1 MIHIHMSI
9 KKKEEVVSVEEG
21 VLEDIS
27 LASRL
32 LNDSNRKLVTKI
44 REYEDEISLLRK
56 EIDVLKQKAREDNID
71 TLKDEN
77 DKLYQALKELDE
89 KHKND
94 LDELSRYKGSLI
106 QEKERALILKKELSL
121 LIGKLKDKEDTL
133 KKKDVAFKAKQ
144 DESLLATDIS
154 RRLMK
159 KGERDA
165 SDIYQIK
172 EIIDD
177 KNYRLKR
184 LMKIIERLS
193 KELHDARVSRR
204 EDVLKMRDLH
214 GLLVDEKNKSTL
226 LRAEI
231 AKINEKS
238 IERQQEIARLIERD
252 KNISKLLEDTR
263 IERDKAFVDLG
274 LASEEVGEKKR
285 LIVRLDQALNVK
297 KNETQIIL
305 QMNKMLS
312 EKSDELSSDTK
323 KLKELL
329 NIKKTKSSEY
339 AEHINQLTAKLDE
352 DKKIH
357 EESRIRFEELLSKL
371 DSKNDRIKYLET
383 EWTNLRKKLHET
395 EKVNF
400 MRENE
405 TEAFKS
411 KIRTLFGINKDLE
424 QKNIRFSDYLEK
436 LRRLVYQKEI
446 AWEKKYSTLEDEAG
460 RIRKRAEDKVK
471 EILRTET
478 AVIISLKSSLVQTKK
493 ELKEKEEELIKRDM
507 REREMLVNIAKYV
520 KGWHGRTE
528 DQLNP
533 KISQGKDA
541 IDESIRQK
549 EDEVKNELAELE
561 SLKREEERQIHK
573 ELEQIPPKA
582 PATSH
587 IDIPV
592 AQVVPQKTNQMP
604 SLPNA
609 TQVTIIQS
617 AQQAPAPTRLKG
629 RLEPNLEHREAF
641 NKRKHGYLPDSN
653 KPKISIGSEKYYKK
667 EEEEKEKKKEPIQ
680 ENIHEK
686 PLEAIYVDGQPKE
699 ETINE
704 DAEFIKNKKV
714 NPATDLNISY
724 KKSDPLISMVDIGL
738 QQGNDFNTI
747 RESLIK
753 TGYEK
758 EKVEMAISY
767 LKKQKLGGI

>member
-667 EEEEKEKKKEPIQ
+667 EEEKEKKKEPIQ

>member
-1 MIHIHMSI
+1 MSI